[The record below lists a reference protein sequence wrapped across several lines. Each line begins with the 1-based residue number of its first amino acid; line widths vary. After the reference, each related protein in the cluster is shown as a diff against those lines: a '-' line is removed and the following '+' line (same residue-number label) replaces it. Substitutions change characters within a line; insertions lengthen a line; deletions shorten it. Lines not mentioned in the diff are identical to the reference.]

1 MPIEFLKDSSTAA
14 ISLFCVVGHVSG
26 GYRKIIPNTVVMVKC
41 VGGGNRKVTEVMV
54 RCVGGGNRKVTEV
67 MVRCV
72 GGGNR
77 KVTEVMV
84 RCVGGGNRKVIPNTE
99 VMVKCVGGGNRKVIL
114 NCVNRKVISHCEVC
128 GWKEQKGQFNEES

>member
-26 GYRKIIPNTVVMVKC
+26 GYRKIIPNTVVMVK
-41 VGGGNRKVTEVMV
+41 
-54 RCVGGGNRKVTEV
+54 CVGGGNRKVTEV